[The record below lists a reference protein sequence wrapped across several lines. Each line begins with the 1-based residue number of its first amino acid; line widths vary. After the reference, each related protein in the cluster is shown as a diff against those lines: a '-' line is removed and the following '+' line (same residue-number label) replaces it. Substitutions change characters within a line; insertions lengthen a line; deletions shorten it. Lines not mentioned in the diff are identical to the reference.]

1 MSDSEGQSIEDKERL
16 ISAVPIVIQ
25 KDSVGV
31 IKTVQEQDT
40 KKQERIVG
48 VTGGQYINIRTGE
61 TEPRDDTK
69 NMTMKYDSD
78 TKQITLSD
86 IDYDCQIDLEKV
98 GVETTKPENHHI
110 LIHLPDDYVMT
121 RRPAKPA
128 PTKSGNKSVTKPV
141 TNPNRSTKSMTK
153 IFGDMRLGG
162 GKKYKKSMKNK
173 RKTKKHKSRRYRKIK

>member
-1 MSDSEGQSIEDKERL
+1 
-16 ISAVPIVIQ
+16 
-25 KDSVGV
+25 
-31 IKTVQEQDT
+31 
-40 KKQERIVG
+40 
-48 VTGGQYINIRTGE
+48 
-61 TEPRDDTK
+61 
-69 NMTMKYDSD
+69 
-78 TKQITLSD
+78 
-86 IDYDCQIDLEKV
+86 
-98 GVETTKPENHHI
+98 
-110 LIHLPDDYVMT
+110 MT